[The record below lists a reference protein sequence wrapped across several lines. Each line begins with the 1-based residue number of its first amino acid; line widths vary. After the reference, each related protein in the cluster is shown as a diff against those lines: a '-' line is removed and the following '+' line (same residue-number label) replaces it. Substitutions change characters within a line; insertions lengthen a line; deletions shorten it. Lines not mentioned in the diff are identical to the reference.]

1 MTWAQLIKR
10 LSLAINKKNLAKAEH
25 GFKVAPS
32 KRDLL
37 NTRVRLNEI
46 STAQIPTLANYVE
59 IWGQFLKSSTK
70 LYSVL
75 ELSLKV

>member
-10 LSLAINKKNLAKAEH
+10 IALALNKKNLAKAEH

-32 KRDLL
+32 KRDLS
-37 NTRVRLNEI
+37 NTRVQLTEI
-46 STAQIPTLANYVE
+46 STPQIPTLANYVE

-70 LYSVL
+70 LYSGL
-75 ELSLKV
+75 EPSLKV

>member
-10 LSLAINKKNLAKAEH
+10 IALAINKKNLAKAEH

-32 KRDLL
+32 KRDLS

-46 STAQIPTLANYVE
+46 STAQIPTLANYVG
-59 IWGQFLKSSTK
+59 IWDRFLKSSTK
-70 LYSVL
+70 LYSGL